1 MFIRVVLDII
11 HNVGIAIISL
21 IHINVLLVTLLAL
34 LGLRLQAI
42 IHSPMHGPRCD
53 LSFSPQ
59 G

>member
-1 MFIRVVLDII
+1 MFILVILSII
-11 HNVGIAIISL
+11 RNIAIGIISL

-42 IHSPMHGPRCD
+42 IHSPMHGPRTG

>member
-1 MFIRVVLDII
+1 MFILVILSII
-11 HNVGIAIISL
+11 RNIAIGIISL

-42 IHSPMHGPRCD
+42 IHSPMHGPRTS